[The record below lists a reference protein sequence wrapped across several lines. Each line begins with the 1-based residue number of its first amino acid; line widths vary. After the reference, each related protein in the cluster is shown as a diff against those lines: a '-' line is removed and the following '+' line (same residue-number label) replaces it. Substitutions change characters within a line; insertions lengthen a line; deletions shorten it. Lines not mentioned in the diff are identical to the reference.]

1 MRRMA
6 RPTLCLLLA
15 ACTWV
20 DDEADRERRDN
31 DGDGMPMTADCNDE
45 DASITSLPAADDVIG
60 CGEVVTATVLGAD
73 ALSTSTC
80 LHPLRDGE
88 ELAQYGSQEDLWS
101 LSLARDQRATV
112 RLVPGAGFT
121 QADEAPGG
129 GPIDLDLAGIVLWAW
144 PNGYC
149 ARDGCTL
156 GLPLTG
162 PSGAIDREVTLSLDG
177 ADADAF
183 VLVVSASRGSG
194 YELSVSCTP

>member
-1 MRRMA
+1 VRRMV
-6 RPTLCLLLA
+6 RPTVCLLLA
-15 ACTWV
+15 ACTWI
-20 DDEADRERRDN
+20 DDEADRERRDR

-45 DASITSLPAADDVIG
+45 DASITSLPVADEVIG
-60 CGEVVTATVLGAD
+60 CGEVVATTVLGAD

-121 QADEAPGG
+121 QADDAPGG
-129 GPIDLDLAGIVLWAW
+129 EPIDLDLAGIVLWAW
-144 PNGYC
+144 PEGDC

-156 GLPLTG
+156 GLPLTQA
-162 PSGAIDREVTLSLDG
+162 SGALDREVTLSVDG
-177 ADADAF
+177 SDADRF
-183 VLVVSASRGSG
+183 VLVVSAARGSA